1 MIVPDDATVFVV
13 TGPSG
18 DVVETTC
25 VVRDVV
31 VVVGH
36 ALGDVGTTG
45 VAVGEVVVCPGA
57 DSMVSLAALGSFR
70 YW

>member
-1 MIVPDDATVFVV
+1 MIVPDDAPLVVV

-25 VVRDVV
+25 VVGDAV
-31 VVVGH
+31 VVVGL
-36 ALGDVGTTG
+36 ALGD
-45 VAVGEVVVCPGA
+45 

-70 YW
+70 YWLNWPSPFFSSFSR

>member
-1 MIVPDDATVFVV
+1 MFVV
-13 TGPSG
+13 TDPSG

-31 VVVGH
+31 VVVG
-36 ALGDVGTTG
+36 DVGTTG
-45 VAVGEVVVCPGA
+45 VAVGEVVVCSGT

-70 YW
+70 Y